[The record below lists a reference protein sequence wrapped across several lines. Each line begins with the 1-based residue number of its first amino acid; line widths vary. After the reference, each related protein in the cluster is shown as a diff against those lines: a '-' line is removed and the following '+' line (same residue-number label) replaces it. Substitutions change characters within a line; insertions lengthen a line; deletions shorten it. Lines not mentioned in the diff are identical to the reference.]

1 MDKWEIVMSKVI
13 LRKGAKLNFLC
24 TTNEEIEV
32 ELITKY
38 EKKSHIRY
46 KGFNY
51 IINNMDIIRTIKD
64 EENE

>member
-1 MDKWEIVMSKVI
+1 MSKVI
-13 LRKGAKLNFLC
+13 LRKGTKLNFLC
-24 TTNEEIEV
+24 TTNEEVEA

-38 EKKSHIRY
+38 ENKSHIRY

-64 EENE
+64 KDDE